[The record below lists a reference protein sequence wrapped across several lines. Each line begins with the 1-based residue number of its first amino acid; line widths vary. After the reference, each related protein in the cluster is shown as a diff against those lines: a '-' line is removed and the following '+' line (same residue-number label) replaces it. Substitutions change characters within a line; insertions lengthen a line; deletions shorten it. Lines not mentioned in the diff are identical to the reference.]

1 MADGLRQLVR
11 CFSRAGLGIVKG
23 RIPLRSACVG
33 KEEGRLLAGAPT
45 WGAYY
50 DTPPRSALCNVTQGS
65 GSLERVRKEAVFMI

>member
-1 MADGLRQLVR
+1 MADGLRQLGR

-45 WGAYY
+45 WGR
-50 DTPPRSALCNVTQGS
+50 TTTRPPGVHCA
-65 GSLERVRKEAVFMI
+65 M